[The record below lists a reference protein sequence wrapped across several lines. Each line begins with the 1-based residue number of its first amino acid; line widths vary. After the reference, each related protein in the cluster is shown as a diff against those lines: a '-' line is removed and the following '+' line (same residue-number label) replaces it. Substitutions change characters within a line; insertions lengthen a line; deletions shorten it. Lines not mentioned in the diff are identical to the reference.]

1 MKKCVLLKNI
11 SLLQIYIAASKI
23 KEKTL
28 LRNQQLNCT
37 KVIRT
42 EERSELT
49 TNRVV
54 IFFSSSGSGDGGGGG
69 GGQVTAITGATHI
82 ETLINP
88 CQQGERKSGRGVF
101 QSSLPPP
108 PLHPSARQYFLNIAR
123 TAVGITAEVDWKRAV
138 SAEFRGER
146 PTARRVE
153 SRRGDS
159 RSRIRR
165 NGVKW
170 DNPAR
175 HKWRPGISIFAG
187 AYNQMKKSRPT
198 IYRLHIRANRIL
210 RAIAHSS
217 LSPIVSP

>member
-54 IFFSSSGSGDGGGGG
+54 VFFSNRDGGDGDGGS

-101 QSSLPPP
+101 QSSLLSIPR
-108 PLHPSARQYFLNIAR
+108 LANI
-123 TAVGITAEVDWKRAV
+123 
-138 SAEFRGER
+138 S
-146 PTARRVE
+146 
-153 SRRGDS
+153 
-159 RSRIRR
+159 
-165 NGVKW
+165 
-170 DNPAR
+170 
-175 HKWRPGISIFAG
+175 
-187 AYNQMKKSRPT
+187 
-198 IYRLHIRANRIL
+198 
-210 RAIAHSS
+210 
-217 LSPIVSP
+217 

>member
-101 QSSLPPP
+101 QSPPP
-108 PLHPSARQYFLNIAR
+108 PSPSLGSPIFPKYRADSRGDHRRGRLETSRFGRISRREADRSSRRVASRRLPFENSEKRGEVGQSGPAQVAARNFN
-123 TAVGITAEVDWKRAV
+123 
-138 SAEFRGER
+138 FRGC
-146 PTARRVE
+146 
-153 SRRGDS
+153 
-159 RSRIRR
+159 I
-165 NGVKW
+165 
-170 DNPAR
+170 
-175 HKWRPGISIFAG
+175 
-187 AYNQMKKSRPT
+187 
-198 IYRLHIRANRIL
+198 
-210 RAIAHSS
+210 
-217 LSPIVSP
+217 

>member
-11 SLLQIYIAASKI
+11 SSHCYKFISQSRKLKRRA
-23 KEKTL
+23 TL

-42 EERSELT
+42 GERSELT

-54 IFFSSSGSGDGGGGG
+54 VFFSNRDGGDGDG

-101 QSSLPPP
+101 QSSLPP

>member
-11 SLLQIYIAASKI
+11 SSHCYKFISQPRELKRRP
-23 KEKTL
+23 TL

-101 QSSLPPP
+101 QSSLLSIPR
-108 PLHPSARQYFLNIAR
+108 LANI
-123 TAVGITAEVDWKRAV
+123 
-138 SAEFRGER
+138 S
-146 PTARRVE
+146 
-153 SRRGDS
+153 
-159 RSRIRR
+159 
-165 NGVKW
+165 
-170 DNPAR
+170 
-175 HKWRPGISIFAG
+175 
-187 AYNQMKKSRPT
+187 
-198 IYRLHIRANRIL
+198 
-210 RAIAHSS
+210 
-217 LSPIVSP
+217 